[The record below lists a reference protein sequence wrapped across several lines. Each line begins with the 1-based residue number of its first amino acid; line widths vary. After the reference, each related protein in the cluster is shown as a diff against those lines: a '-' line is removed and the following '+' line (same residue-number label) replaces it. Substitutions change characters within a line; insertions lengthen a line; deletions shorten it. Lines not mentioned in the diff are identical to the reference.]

1 MIDPPQWFAKSKK
14 SFRLA
19 LHATF
24 KSVTFTQLKDPHTL
38 DEYFRDSEEMDCRV
52 VVM

>member
-1 MIDPPQWFAKSKK
+1 MIGPPQWSAESKK
-14 SFRLA
+14 SFELA

-24 KSVTFTQLKDPHTL
+24 KYVTFTQLKDPHTVY
-38 DEYFRDSEEMDCRV
+38 EYFRDSEEMDCQV

>member
-14 SFRLA
+14 SFELA

-24 KSVTFTQLKDPHTL
+24 KSVTQLKDPHTL
-38 DEYFRDSEEMDCRV
+38 DEYFRDSEEMDSQV